1 VSGSS
6 PPPKPRET
14 APVEAELMPPDPIR
28 PPDFDDSGVPSL
40 EHVRDKIEAR
50 YAAATGAAELAE
62 GSAAARDMVDQ
73 EEERKR
79 AAAARLEEIRRSLG

>member
-6 PPPKPRET
+6 PPPEPHET
-14 APVEAELMPPDPIR
+14 ASAEAELIPPDPIP
-28 PPDFDDSGVPSL
+28 PPDFDDRGVPSL

-50 YAAATGAAELAE
+50 YATATGAAELAE
-62 GSAAARDMVDQ
+62 GTAAARDVVDQ

-79 AAAARLEEIRRSLG
+79 AAAAKLEEIRRSLG

>member
-6 PPPKPRET
+6 PQPEPLET
-14 APVEAELMPPDPIR
+14 SQAEAELPSPDPSL
-28 PPDFDDSGVPSL
+28 PPDFDDRGVPSL

-50 YAAATGAAELAE
+50 YATATGAAELAE
-62 GSAAARDMVDQ
+62 HTAAARDMADQ

-79 AAAARLEEIRRSLG
+79 AAAAKLEEIRRSLG